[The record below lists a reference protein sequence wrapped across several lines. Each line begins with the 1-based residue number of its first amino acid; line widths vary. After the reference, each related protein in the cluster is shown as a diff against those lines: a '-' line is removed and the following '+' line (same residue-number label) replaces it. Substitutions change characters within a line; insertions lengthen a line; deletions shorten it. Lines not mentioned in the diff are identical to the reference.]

1 MKKQFLAL
9 LAALTV
15 LTSCGIVSGTGLDA
29 ASLANAAGTAM
40 TALSITDDQI
50 AELSAQSV
58 AYMDSVNKVEKGA
71 YDARLRKLMGSVKS

>member
-58 AYMDSVNKVEKGA
+58 AYMDSVNKVEEGA
-71 YDARLRKLMGSVKS
+71 